1 MKVKQVPEDFRVEEV
16 SRLEPGVEGDF
27 SLYRLEK
34 SGIGTPEAVRILT
47 RAWRLRSQDVAFAG
61 LKDRYGLT
69 GQTISVRRGPR
80 RNLAGRGFK
89 LNYLGRSPR
98 PAARGTIAA
107 NRFRIVLRDLDSG
120 GAERVGRRARRAA
133 GDGFPN
139 YFDDQ
144 RFGSLRGTGGAF
156 VARALLD
163 GDFEEALRLSVACPA
178 REDRGRTRRRR
189 AKLREC
195 WGAWSDL
202 AARLAPSLERRICRA
217 LAAGAPYAD
226 AYGLLDRALRAIHL
240 GAFQAHL
247 FNGGLRRAVGED
259 GPRHRGSAGPYLF
272 YRGDPGAL
280 RGERIPLAA
289 AGAPPHPLLDEELER
304 ASLTR
309 ARLSGLAFRRG
320 LRAAVAAPAEL
331 TVAEPV
337 ADALNPGRLCLAL
350 SFALPPGSYA
360 TMLIKRC
367 SYDLRRLSE

>member
-1 MKVKQVPEDFRVEEV
+1 LKVKQVPEDFRVEEV
-16 SRLEPGVEGDF
+16 SRLEPGAEGEF
-27 SLYRLEK
+27 SLYRLSK
-34 SGIGTPEAVRILT
+34 SGIGTPEAVRFLT
-47 RAWRLRSQDVAFAG
+47 RAWRLRPTDVAFAG

-107 NRFRIVLRDLDSG
+107 NRFRIVLRDLDAG
-120 GAERVGRRARRAA
+120 GAERVARRARSAA
-133 GDGFPN
+133 EEGFPN
-139 YFDDQ
+139 YYDDQ

-163 GDFEEALRLSVACPA
+163 GDPEEALRLAVACPA

-189 AKLREC
+189 RELSER

-202 AARLAPSLERRICRA
+202 ALRLAPSLELRICRA
-217 LAAGAPYAD
+217 LAAGASFAE
-226 AYGLLDRALRAIHL
+226 AYGLIDRALRAIHL

-247 FNGGLRRAVGED
+247 FNGALRRAVGEN
-259 GPRHRGSAGPYLF
+259 GPHHRGVAGPYLF
-272 YRGDPGAL
+272 YRGDPGDL

-289 AGAPPHPLLDEELER
+289 EGAPAHPLLDEELER

-309 ARLSGLAFRRG
+309 ARFSELAFRRG
-320 LRAAVAAPAEL
+320 LRGAVAAPAEL
-331 TVAEPV
+331 TVVEPA
-337 ADALNPGRLCLAL
+337 ADALNPGRVCLAL
-350 SFALPPGSYA
+350 AFELPPGSYA

-367 SYDLRRLSE
+367 THDV